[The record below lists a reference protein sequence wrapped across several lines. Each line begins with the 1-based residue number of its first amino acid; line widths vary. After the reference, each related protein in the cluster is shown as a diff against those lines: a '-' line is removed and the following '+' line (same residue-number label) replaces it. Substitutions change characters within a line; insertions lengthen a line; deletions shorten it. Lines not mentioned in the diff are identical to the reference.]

1 MHKVNDSF
9 FNGLYKEV
17 WRSFIPE
24 ELTNREMNFLLTY
37 FDLKENSSVLDIM
50 CGYGRHLIALGRK
63 GIRATGVD
71 NLPDYIEEIK
81 RTVEKEKLPVT
92 ALQQSVLDY
101 TPTRSFNLAIC
112 MGNSLNFFDATDT
125 IGIMKKIYDALQ
137 PGGHFLI
144 NSWSLL
150 EIIAAKPLVNT
161 WNQSGNLRYLS
172 GYSYCLSP
180 SRLEVEFTM
189 IAPGGETETKKGV
202 DYLYSINEMEA
213 MLHAAGLEMEEVFS
227 IPGKKKFTFGEPRAY
242 LVARKPS

>member
-1 MHKVNDSF
+1 MNKVNDSF
-9 FNGLYKEV
+9 FSGLYKEV
-17 WRSFIPE
+17 WRNFIPE
-24 ELTNREMNFLLTY
+24 ELTNREMNFLLSY

-50 CGYGRHLIALGRK
+50 CGYGRHLLALGRK

-71 NLPDYIEEIK
+71 NLSEYIQEIK
-81 RTVEKEKLPVT
+81 QTVGKENLPVT
-92 ALQQSVLDY
+92 ALKQSVLDY
-101 TPTRSFNLAIC
+101 TPASSFNLAIC
-112 MGNSLNFFDATDT
+112 MGNSLNFFDAEDT
-125 IGIMKKIYDALQ
+125 VVIMKKIYNSLL

-150 EIIAAKPLVNT
+150 EIVAEKPLVNT
-161 WNQSGNLRYLS
+161 WSQSGNLRYLT

-189 IAPGGETETKKGV
+189 IAPGGEAETKKGI

-213 MLHAAGLEMEEVFS
+213 MLHLAGLEMEEVFS